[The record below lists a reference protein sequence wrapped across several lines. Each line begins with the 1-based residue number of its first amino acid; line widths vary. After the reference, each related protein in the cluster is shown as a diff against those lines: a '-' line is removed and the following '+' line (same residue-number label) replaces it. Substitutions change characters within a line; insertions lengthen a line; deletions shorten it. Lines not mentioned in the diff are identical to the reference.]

1 MILDCDRLWSQMV
14 TFVYRM
20 RRTPRVV
27 ITPPDL
33 EGRARR
39 RP

>member
-14 TFVYRM
+14 TIVYRL

-27 ITPPDL
+27 ITPPDV
-33 EGRARR
+33 GDRARMR
-39 RP
+39 R